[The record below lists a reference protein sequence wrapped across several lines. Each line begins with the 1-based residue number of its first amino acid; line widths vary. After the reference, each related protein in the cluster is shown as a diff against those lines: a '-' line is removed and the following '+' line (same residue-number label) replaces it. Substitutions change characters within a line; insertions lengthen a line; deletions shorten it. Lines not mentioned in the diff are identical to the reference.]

1 MSNIQ
6 LKNLTKKYG
15 SFNAVDSI
23 NLSIK
28 NGEFVT
34 LLGPSGCG
42 KTTTLRMVAGFI
54 KPTSGDLIIG
64 GSNMVGVPPQNRKVG
79 LVFQNYALFPHMSVR
94 KNVAFGLKMKKMQQ
108 SLIAEKVN
116 KILETVQLQELS
128 ERMPSELSGGQQQ
141 RVALARALV
150 IEPEV
155 LLLDEPF
162 GALDKNLRDHMRIE
176 LRDLQR
182 KLNISTIFVTHDQ
195 DEALSMSDRIVVMEN
210 GKICQIGSPSE
221 IYENPASVFVAGF
234 LGLSNIFSAVCT
246 KIIRAKKTIEF
257 EGLTIEIESEK
268 LNKSDKISIM
278 IRPENIQ
285 IYKKKNDSKK
295 EDFLGFIKSKI
306 YLGSTIQ
313 YQVKI
318 KDGPVILINANNSKI
333 LNFQDFDT
341 NEEVR
346 VHLSKNAI
354 YPII

>member
-6 LKNLTKKYG
+6 LNNLTKKYG

-64 GSNMVGVPPQNRKVG
+64 GSNMVGVPPHNRKVG

-94 KNVAFGLKMKKMQQ
+94 KNVAFGLKMQKMQQ

-155 LLLDEPF
+155 LL
-162 GALDKNLRDHMRIE
+162 
-176 LRDLQR
+176 
-182 KLNISTIFVTHDQ
+182 
-195 DEALSMSDRIVVMEN
+195 
-210 GKICQIGSPSE
+210 
-221 IYENPASVFVAGF
+221 
-234 LGLSNIFSAVCT
+234 
-246 KIIRAKKTIEF
+246 
-257 EGLTIEIESEK
+257 
-268 LNKSDKISIM
+268 
-278 IRPENIQ
+278 
-285 IYKKKNDSKK
+285 
-295 EDFLGFIKSKI
+295 
-306 YLGSTIQ
+306 
-313 YQVKI
+313 
-318 KDGPVILINANNSKI
+318 
-333 LNFQDFDT
+333 
-341 NEEVR
+341 
-346 VHLSKNAI
+346 
-354 YPII
+354 

>member
-1 MSNIQ
+1 
-6 LKNLTKKYG
+6 
-15 SFNAVDSI
+15 
-23 NLSIK
+23 
-28 NGEFVT
+28 
-34 LLGPSGCG
+34 
-42 KTTTLRMVAGFI
+42 
-54 KPTSGDLIIG
+54 
-64 GSNMVGVPPQNRKVG
+64 
-79 LVFQNYALFPHMSVR
+79 
-94 KNVAFGLKMKKMQQ
+94 
-108 SLIAEKVN
+108 
-116 KILETVQLQELS
+116 
-128 ERMPSELSGGQQQ
+128 
-141 RVALARALV
+141 
-150 IEPEV
+150 
-155 LLLDEPF
+155 
-162 GALDKNLRDHMRIE
+162 
-176 LRDLQR
+176 
-182 KLNISTIFVTHDQ
+182 
-195 DEALSMSDRIVVMEN
+195 MSDRIVVMEK
-210 GKICQIGSPSE
+210 GKICQIGSPNE

-246 KIIRAKKTIEF
+246 KITRAKKTIEF

-285 IYKKKNDSKK
+285 IYKKKNASNK

>member
-15 SFNAVDSI
+15 SFSAVDSI
-23 NLSIK
+23 NLFIK
-28 NGEFVT
+28 DGEFVT

-64 GSNMVGVPPQNRKVG
+64 GSNMVGVAPHNRKVG
-79 LVFQNYALFPHMSVR
+79 LVFQNYALFPHMTVR
-94 KNVAFGLKMKKMQQ
+94 KNISFGLKMQKVKQ
-108 SLIAEKVN
+108 SVITEKVN

-195 DEALSMSDRIVVMEN
+195 DEALSMSDRIVVMEK
-210 GKICQIGSPSE
+210 GKICQIGAPNE

-234 LGLSNIFSAVCT
+234 MGLSNIFSAKCT
-246 KIIRAKKTIEF
+246 EIKRTKKTIAC
-257 EGLTIEIESEK
+257 EGLTIEIENAK
-268 LNKSDKISIM
+268 LKKNDKISIM
-278 IRPENIQ
+278 IRPENIE
-285 IYKKKNDSKK
+285 IYKKKNNSKK
-295 EDFLGFIKSKI
+295 GDFFGIIKSKI

-313 YQVKI
+313 YQVEI
-318 KDGPVILINANNSKI
+318 KDGPVVLINVNNSKF
-333 LNFQDFDT
+333 LNYQDFSSD
-341 NEEVR
+341 EEVW
-346 VHLSKNAI
+346 VNLSKNAI

>member
-6 LKNLTKKYG
+6 LKNLSKKYG
-15 SFNAVDSI
+15 SFNAVDSV

-28 NGEFVT
+28 DGEFVT

-64 GSNMVGVPPQNRKVG
+64 GSNMVGVPPHNRKVG
-79 LVFQNYALFPHMSVR
+79 LVFQNYALFPHMTVR
-94 KNVAFGLKMKKMQQ
+94 KNVAFGLKMQKMHQ
-108 SLIAEKVN
+108 SLISEKVN
-116 KILETVQLQELS
+116 KILKTVQLQELS

-195 DEALSMSDRIVVMEN
+195 DEALSMSDRIVVMEK
-210 GKICQIGSPSE
+210 GKICQIGSPNE

-257 EGLTIEIESEK
+257 EGLTIELENEK

-285 IYKKKNDSKK
+285 IYKKKNRSKK

-318 KDGPVILINANNSKI
+318 KDGPVILINANNSKF
-333 LNFQDFDT
+333 LNYQDFDA
-341 NEEVR
+341 NEEVW
-346 VHLSKNAI
+346 VNLSKNAI